1 MTDHLIEL
9 KNVRM
14 AYGDK
19 LVLDNLSL
27 AFPERGMFALLGP
40 SGRGK
45 TTLLRLIA
53 GLETPQSGAVSVP
66 EGLRIAFCFQEDRLL
81 PFKTVLENV
90 VLATSFSE
98 PKVSK
103 GTVTER
109 VRWTQSA
116 RCSVGNRKERLRDY
130 ASFPDR
136 PESPLAGRWGR
147 APSPEQIQTSKYWI
161 EKVGLAGEEDSYPA
175 SLSGGMKRRAALAR
189 ALAFDAPVLLLDEPF
204 RALDDA
210 THAEMLSLVREA
222 AKDKLLIL
230 VTHDEEDA
238 CGMQTIR
245 L

>member
-1 MTDHLIEL
+1 MTENMIEL

-27 AFPERGMFALLGP
+27 SFPSRGMFAILGP

-53 GLETPQSGAVSVP
+53 GLETPQGGSVCVP
-66 EGLRIAFCFQEDRLL
+66 KDMRIAFCFQEDRLL

-90 VLATSFSE
+90 LLVC
-98 PKVSK
+98 PDMK
-103 GTVTER
+103 
-109 VRWTQSA
+109 SA
-116 RCSVGNRKERLRDY
+116 RH
-130 ASFPDR
+130 
-136 PESPLAGRWGR
+136 
-147 APSPEQIQTSKYWI
+147 WI
-161 EKVGLAGEEDSYPA
+161 AAVGLSGEEDAYPA

-189 ALAFDAPVLLLDEPF
+189 ALAYDAPILLMDEPF

-210 THAEMLSLVREA
+210 THAQMLSLVREA
-222 AKDKLLIL
+222 AKDKLLLL

-238 CGMQTIR
+238 CGMQAVR

>member
-1 MTDHLIEL
+1 MIEL
-9 KNVRM
+9 QNVRM

-19 LVLDNLSL
+19 LVLDSLSL
-27 AFPERGMFALLGP
+27 SFPERGMFAVLGP

-53 GLETPQSGAVSVP
+53 GLETPQAGSVHVP
-66 EGLRIAFCFQEDRLL
+66 RDLRIAFCFQEDRLL

-90 VLATSFSE
+90 LLAASFSFQ

-103 GTVTER
+103 ER
-109 VRWTQSA
+109 S
-116 RCSVGNRKERLRDY
+116 
-130 ASFPDR
+130 
-136 PESPLAGRWGR
+136 ESPLAGRWGR
-147 APSPEQIQTSKYWI
+147 APSPEQIGAAKYWI
-161 EKVGLAGEEDSYPA
+161 EKVGLSGEENAYPA

-210 THAEMLSLVREA
+210 THARMLSLVREA
-222 AKDKLLIL
+222 AKDRLLIL

-238 CGMQTIR
+238 CGMQVVR

>member
-1 MTDHLIEL
+1 MIEL

-19 LVLDNLSL
+19 VIFDGLNLS
-27 AFPERGMFALLGP
+27 FPKTGMFALLGP

-53 GLETPQSGAVSVP
+53 GLEAPQGGSVCVP
-66 EGLRIAFCFQEDRLL
+66 QDTRMAFCFQEDRLL

-90 VLATSFSE
+90 LLSVSYSCE

-103 GTVTER
+103 G
-109 VRWTQSA
+109 
-116 RCSVGNRKERLRDY
+116 
-130 ASFPDR
+130 R
-136 PESPLAGRWGR
+136 PESPLSGRWGR
-147 APSPEQIQTSKYWI
+147 APSSEQFAIAKHWI
-161 EKVGLAGEEDSYPA
+161 DQVGLAGEENAFPA
-175 SLSGGMKRRAALAR
+175 SLSGGMKRRASLAR
-189 ALAFDAPVLLLDEPF
+189 ALAYDAPILLMDEPF

-210 THAEMLSLVREA
+210 THAQMLSLVRKA
-222 AKDKLLIL
+222 AKNKLLIL

-238 CGMQTIR
+238 CGMQVIR